1 MTEPSDPDIVRA
13 VAVHQR
19 AELLARAAALRD
31 DQRIVTGLTWGI
43 SSIDK
48 ILRACDGE
56 TDPARLGIPGAAA
69 SIEQDGLFGE

>member
-1 MTEPSDPDIVRA
+1 MTAPDPEIVRA

-31 DQRIVTGLTWGI
+31 DQRAVSGLSWGV
-43 SSIDK
+43 SAVDK

-56 TDPARLGIPGAAA
+56 TDPARLGIPGAVA
-69 SIEQDGLFGE
+69 STEQDGLFGE